1 MDKPLPFAFQKAL
14 HGDARR
20 ARYHAGDITRR
31 NALAEH
37 STVVIALCGDLA
49 LEIGNC
55 GVAQARRGLV
65 ITLALCNLKLM
76 LGLFETALALF
87 VALQPLALCPYIR
100 YDCSCGSLG
109 ESHVPACHRSS
120 SAAASFRV
128 RSRAC
133 SSASRRSVLRGSD
146 SFRRLV
152 SSICIVMTA

>member
-1 MDKPLPFAFQKAL
+1 MDKPLPLAFQKAL

-20 ARYHAGDITRR
+20 ARYHAGDIIRR

-37 STVVIALCGDLA
+37 STVIVHLCGDLA

-76 LGLFETALALF
+76 LGLFETGLALF

-100 YDCSCGSLG
+100 YDCSCSSHSGRVTCQLAIVPRARRPPSEFVPGLALG
-109 ESHVPACHRSS
+109 PHAVQR
-120 SAAASFRV
+120 
-128 RSRAC
+128 
-133 SSASRRSVLRGSD
+133 
-146 SFRRLV
+146 
-152 SSICIVMTA
+152 